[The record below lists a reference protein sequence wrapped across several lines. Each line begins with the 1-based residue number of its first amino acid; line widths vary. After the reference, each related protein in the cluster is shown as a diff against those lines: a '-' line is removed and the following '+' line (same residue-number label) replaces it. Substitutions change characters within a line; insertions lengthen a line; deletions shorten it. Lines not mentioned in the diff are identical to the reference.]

1 MSTTPLFATPEGE
14 REQAP
19 KAPKTPRK
27 GKAWYATARHFEAYN
42 PLDLDNL
49 GRSVEG
55 ELLARDPEPLGSVA
69 PMYGSGIY
77 ALYYNG
83 SHELYAPISSPEC
96 MVPIYVGQARPK
108 GTRKGVADESA
119 DSVALWD
126 RIVKDHKSSI
136 DQACD
141 LEVDDFLV
149 RHLVAIEAFV
159 SLAERVMIRHHRPI
173 WNSLV
178 DGFGNHDPG
187 ADRRRTGKR
196 PPWDELHPGR
206 WWSHPLNMP
215 TPSLVSADLSR
226 QRIEAFFAGQLSE
239 EEIQS
244 IEAEETL

>member
-1 MSTTPLFATPEGE
+1 MSTSPLFAESAGE
-14 REQAP
+14 QERAP
-19 KAPKTPRK
+19 KAPRTPRK
-27 GKAWYATARHFEAYN
+27 GKGWFVNARRFDAYN

-49 GRSVEG
+49 GRNVEA
-55 ELLARDPEPLGSVA
+55 ELLARDPEPLGDIA

-83 SHELYAPISSPEC
+83 AHELYKAISSPNC
-96 MVPIYVGQARPK
+96 RVPIYVGQARPK
-108 GTRKGVADESA
+108 GTRKGVTDESA
-119 DSVALWD
+119 ESVALWD

-136 DQACD
+136 EQVHD
-141 LEVDDFLV
+141 LEVEDFLV

-159 SLAERVMIRHHRPI
+159 TLAERVMIRHHRPV

-215 TPSLVSADLSR
+215 TPSLVSADVSR
-226 QRIEAFFAGQLSE
+226 RRIKAFSAGQLSP
-239 EEIQS
+239 EEIEL
-244 IEAEETL
+244 IEAEESS